1 MDLETPPV
9 LPITWQSLALAHW
22 QQQVSSRSPLRDMPV
37 FSQPGPD
44 HRKLFCYRVSFLAL
58 CSSTTSLPAQDS
70 GRWPRSS
77 NLSLK
82 REGNSELNL
91 PFRAAELP
99 AQRADSVNAK
109 GQRTWASG
117 RVRGGLRKRKGPL
130 LLDVTSKLPRYQVMF

>member
-1 MDLETPPV
+1 
-9 LPITWQSLALAHW
+9 
-22 QQQVSSRSPLRDMPV
+22 MPV

-44 HRKLFCYRVSFLAL
+44 LTLLLQGPFLAL

-91 PFRAAELP
+91 PLRAAELP
-99 AQRADSVNAK
+99 TQEQTVSAK

-117 RVRGGLRKRKGPL
+117 RVRGGLQKGPL

>member
-1 MDLETPPV
+1 MWTLRHPLYYQSPGSLSPWPTGSNRR
-9 LPITWQSLALAHW
+9 LPGA
-22 QQQVSSRSPLRDMPV
+22 PLRDMPV

-44 HRKLFCYRVSFLAL
+44 LTLLLQGPFLAL

-91 PFRAAELP
+91 PLRAAELP
-99 AQRADSVNAK
+99 TQEQTVSAK

-117 RVRGGLRKRKGPL
+117 RVRGGLQKGPL